1 MVGITRSK
9 VIDFCLFLVLEC
21 STSTS
26 NFRWCF
32 FVGECDGTCLECI
45 EFPMFTLWAF
55 NKNLTGGYVFGVQTS
70 LFLTAILFCVFAQQH
85 MQLNSFFGSCIIYSY
100 TSIWYPILLHSRC
113 FAGQVGFGCW
123 SREWHSQY
131 VSWQQIISYWLDYFG
146 SPATSSSSVPA
157 PQPVIQSYLP
167 DIPSTFTQLKRGGA
181 LPTHSNI
188 LCCNLPS
195 SICLMAWW
203 QKMPWASFLH
213 VCWLQIWWEYVVTCR
228 NQLLGWLQG
237 SVVTNLR
244 YFPMVVPG
252 GISTNFNVFQLV
264 QSIKIESE
272 IVSKT

>member
-1 MVGITRSK
+1 
-9 VIDFCLFLVLEC
+9 
-21 STSTS
+21 
-26 NFRWCF
+26 
-32 FVGECDGTCLECI
+32 
-45 EFPMFTLWAF
+45 MFTLWAF
-55 NKNLTGGYVFGVQTS
+55 TKDLTGGYVFGVQTS
-70 LFLTAILFCVFAQQH
+70 LFLTGILFGVFAQQH
-85 MQLNSFFGSCIIYSY
+85 MQLNSFLGSCIIHSY

-146 SPATSSSSVPA
+146 SPATSLIFGSCSTTCHPIISSRYSIHLYSVEMWR
-157 PQPVIQSYLP
+157 SYVATSRP
-167 DIPSTFTQLKRGGA
+167 R
-181 LPTHSNI
+181 
-188 LCCNLPS
+188 C
-195 SICLMAWW
+195 AWW
-203 QKMPWASFLH
+203 LD
-213 VCWLQIWWEYVVTCR
+213 VCWLQILWEYVVTYR

-252 GISTNFNVFQLV
+252 GISTNFNIFQLV